1 MTTLGI
7 LLVNLGSPDA
17 ATPDAVKRYLKEFLS
32 DRRVVDLPA
41 IIWQPILRGIILRT
55 RPEKVAAKYQAV
67 WHGNINSDN
76 APLKRITA
84 GQVAALE
91 QKIPY
96 KIYWA
101 MRYQNPSI
109 HSVVAQMHADGIREF
124 VLLPMYPQYSTTT
137 TLTVV
142 EAVERSLRALDADG
156 LTLTTVSDYHV
167 HPSYID
173 ELAKSVRTHWLR
185 NGTPNWLAG
194 DQLLVSFHGIPEA
207 LVNKGDPYQQQCQAT
222 YEKLV
227 AALQLDASN
236 ATLVFQ
242 SRFGAQKWL
251 QPYASA
257 TLKTL
262 GGAGVQRVDVIC
274 PGFSADCLETLE
286 EVSIELKNEFIQAGG
301 QSYHY
306 IPCLNEQTAHLQKI
320 LTDVSQQLVS

>member
-41 IIWQPILRGIILRT
+41 IVWQPILRGIILRR
-55 RPEKVAAKYQAV
+55 RPEKVAAKYQTV
-67 WHGNINSDN
+67 WHGDIHSDN

-91 QKIPY
+91 RSIPH

-109 HSVVAQMHADGIREF
+109 SSVVAQMHADGIRQF

-137 TLTVV
+137 TLTV
-142 EAVERSLRALDADG
+142 EEEVERSLRALNAEG
-156 LTLTTVSDYHV
+156 LTLTTVNDYHS
-167 HPSYID
+167 HPSYIE
-173 ELAKSVRTHWLR
+173 ELASSVRTHWDEH
-185 NGTPNWLAG
+185 GTPNWLAG
-194 DQLLVSFHGIPEA
+194 DQLIVSFHGIPEA
-207 LVNKGDPYQQQCQAT
+207 LVNQGDPYQQQCQAT
-222 YEKLV
+222 YERLV
-227 AALQLDASN
+227 AALQLDAAN

-251 QPYASA
+251 QPYASV
-257 TLKTL
+257 TLKSL

-286 EVSIELKNEFIQAGG
+286 EVSIELKNEFIHAGG
-301 QSYHY
+301 QNYHY

-320 LTDVSQQLVS
+320 LTDVTQQLVS